1 MGFKCLAIAKSD
13 GTCASFTGP
22 DQADFARSVTCL
34 DPLYSV
40 LWRYLSL
47 IFFIKLYLYKLCTII
62 KFFFI
67 IFNSFQPSNS
77 EMSCYNIVGSEAYN
91 NSKNNS
97 ALSSTGISILSPELA
112 LPEIPSC
119 FVTRSHAAL
128 HLLGCLDTLT
138 REHHI
143 LSSDIKNGKSTTLR
157 DQIINSLPGKRS
169 GVGKVYSREDF
180 SAVTRF
186 ESHGG
191 GWGYSGHS
199 IEAIRFM
206 ADTDILLGGFG
217 LFGGRGEYTGKIK
230 VNQSSKLF
238 LMLNM

>member
-1 MGFKCLAIAKSD
+1 
-13 GTCASFTGP
+13 
-22 DQADFARSVTCL
+22 
-34 DPLYSV
+34 
-40 LWRYLSL
+40 
-47 IFFIKLYLYKLCTII
+47 
-62 KFFFI
+62 
-67 IFNSFQPSNS
+67 
-77 EMSCYNIVGSEAYN
+77 MSCYNVVACEAFN
-91 NSKNNS
+91 NLKNNNTS
-97 ALSSTGISILSPELA
+97 NNIGTNILSPELA

-138 REHHI
+138 REQTVVQVP
-143 LSSDIKNGKSTTLR
+143 SDITFTGKTVSGTSLR
-157 DQIINSLPGKRS
+157 GEQIIGSLPGRR
-169 GVGKVYSREDF
+169 GGIGKVYSREDF
-180 SAVTRF
+180 AAVTRF

-230 VNQSSKLF
+230 VIILIKTQFYFYLKF
-238 LMLNM
+238 LYCISLGFRYWIRWWRTRN